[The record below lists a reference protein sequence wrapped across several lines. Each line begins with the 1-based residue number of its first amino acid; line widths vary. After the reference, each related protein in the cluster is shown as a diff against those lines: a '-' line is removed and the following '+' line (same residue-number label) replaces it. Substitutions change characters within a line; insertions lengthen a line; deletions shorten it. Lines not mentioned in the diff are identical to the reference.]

1 MGQSHSATMV
11 YATPATQMFGMS
23 SIPGFSGIEKSIK
36 SKYGAQIK
44 SVGCSVIKLVR
55 PAADRMIRS
64 ALAGATGGIST
75 AVNTVTRGITGV
87 ASMFG
92 IGKGPTDFVQWG
104 EDQVIHYIGC

>member
-23 SIPGFSGIEKSIK
+23 SIPGFSSIEKSIK

-44 SVGCSVIKLVR
+44 TVGCAVIKLVR
-55 PAADRMIRS
+55 PAADKMIRS
-64 ALAGATGGIST
+64 ALAGATG
-75 AVNTVTRGITGV
+75 GITGV

-92 IGKGPTDFVQWG
+92 IGKGPTDLVQWG
-104 EDQVIHYIGC
+104 EDQVIHYI